1 VWSLRRII
9 ALLTD
14 YGYRDPYVGVVKAV
28 IKSINPD
35 VEIIDLT
42 HGVGRHSIVEAAVLL
57 AVSARYFPKGTVF
70 LVVVDPGVGGPRR
83 GIVVE
88 TSNYILVGP
97 DNGCLTLLAEEDG
110 VKRVFDITNS
120 KYRLPVV
127 SHTFHGRDVFAPI
140 AAWISLGVPLEELG
154 VEVEYSG
161 LNRISIE
168 KPRVRREERAIEASV
183 LYIDVYGNVMTNVKA
198 GDLTTLNPSVGST
211 MQLIAKNRSY
221 KCTYVPSFSW
231 VREGEIACY
240 INSWG
245 YLEIAVNK
253 GEASTTLGLSIGDKI
268 VVAIPH

>member
-1 VWSLRRII
+1 MRRII

-28 IKSINPD
+28 VKSINPD

-42 HGVGRHSIVEAAVLL
+42 HGVERHSIVEAAVLL
-57 AVSARYFPKGTVF
+57 AVSARYFPKDTIF

-97 DNGCLTLLAEEDG
+97 DNGCLTLLADEDG

-120 KYRLPVV
+120 KYRLPTV
-127 SHTFHGRDVFAPI
+127 SNTFHGRDIFAPI

-154 VEVEYSG
+154 VEIKYSD
-161 LNRISIE
+161 LNKITIE
-168 KPRVRREERAIEASV
+168 KPQVRLEERAIEASV
-183 LYIDVYGNVMTNVKA
+183 LYIDVFGNVMTNVKA
-198 GDLTTLNPSVGST
+198 DDLITLNPNVGGT
-211 MQLIAKNRSY
+211 MQLIVKNRSY
-221 KCTYVPSFSW
+221 HCTYVPSFSW

-245 YLEIAVNK
+245 YFEIAVNK
-253 GEASTTLGLSIGDKI
+253 GEASITLGLSIGDKI
-268 VVAIPH
+268 VIAIPH